1 MFRGIYTA
9 TNAMKTDTKR
19 IDTIT
24 NNIANAQTTGFKK
37 DVLVTQSFPE
47 QLLFKRNG
55 SETNLRPT
63 RQRITVTPPPN
74 EQGGDEP
81 ISIEI
86 TSGYLTMND
95 RHGTGHYKSARIMR
109 DEEGYLR
116 TVHRDSDTTN
126 MTKFGAYL
134 LDNRGN
140 RVQVPE
146 GPLELLGNGILQVD
160 GQPAAN
166 IITAVHQNV
175 VGTINGGSSVDR
187 VMINFS
193 QGTLEM
199 TDNPLNIAIEGA
211 GFIKVMDM
219 NDNQIKYTRHGA
231 FAINVDGILVDLSG
245 NPVLSQGE
253 DEIAIPE
260 GADNMSIDRGGNI
273 TVTLNG
279 IETPVDT
286 LGIVNIENRSSLEK
300 LGEGYLVMPDGVEA
314 EEGEFEGSV
323 LQGYLEGSNVDIISE
338 MVQMVNLLRG
348 YESNQRVIRSYDDI
362 MGKVANELGKI

>member
-1 MFRGIYTA
+1 
-9 TNAMKTDTKR
+9 
-19 IDTIT
+19 
-24 NNIANAQTTGFKK
+24 
-37 DVLVTQSFPE
+37 
-47 QLLFKRNG
+47 
-55 SETNLRPT
+55 
-63 RQRITVTPPPN
+63 
-74 EQGGDEP
+74 
-81 ISIEI
+81 
-86 TSGYLTMND
+86 
-95 RHGTGHYKSARIMR
+95 
-109 DEEGYLR
+109 
-116 TVHRDSDTTN
+116 
-126 MTKFGAYL
+126 
-134 LDNRGN
+134 
-140 RVQVPE
+140 
-146 GPLELLGNGILQVD
+146 
-160 GQPAAN
+160 
-166 IITAVHQNV
+166 
-175 VGTINGGSSVDR
+175 
-187 VMINFS
+187 MINFS